1 MTPSVLNPSEINVNR
16 SILVRF
22 AVIALAAVLGGVW
35 AGCVS
40 DTGATLTGVAQGA
53 GDSPTLRY
61 HGGPKYPMSPN

>member
-1 MTPSVLNPSEINVNR
+1 MTPSILNPSEINVNR
-16 SILVRF
+16 SILARL
-22 AVIALAAVLGGVW
+22 AVIALAALLGGVL

-40 DTGATLTGVAQGA
+40 DTGATLTGVGT

>member
-16 SILVRF
+16 SILARL
-22 AVIALAAVLGGVW
+22 AVIALAALLT
-35 AGCVS
+35 GCVS

-53 GDSPTLRY
+53 GDSPALRY